1 MLSFDDGNGA
11 AFEQGKLTLE
21 QLRDFA
27 AAAGEPACISG
38 KQEKYEQ
45 LLSLYI

>member
-1 MLSFDDGNGA
+1 MLRSTTVTVRRSNRA
-11 AFEQGKLTLE
+11 KLTLE